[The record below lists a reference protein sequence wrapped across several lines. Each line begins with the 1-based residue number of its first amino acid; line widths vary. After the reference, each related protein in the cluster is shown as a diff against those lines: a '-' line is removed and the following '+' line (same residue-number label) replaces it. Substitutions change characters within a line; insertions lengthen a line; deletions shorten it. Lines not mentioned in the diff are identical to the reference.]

1 MSRKRTVDDD
11 DDEVDMEEDGGGGVG
26 GAKPRVKKL
35 GATIEERRLTR
46 QNQRKVMD
54 TLDTNAPQLMQLD
67 NGKFQQLHEE
77 NNKIFDRVTH
87 TREQLNDAEIFN
99 RESAV
104 IREAAQ
110 NADDISK
117 RYDFSSYAQSLT
129 ARFTDQGEY
138 CIKGMMCCIHC
149 CFADMFLLLR
159 PK

>member
-1 MSRKRTVDDD
+1 MSRKRVADDD
-11 DDEVDMEEDGGGGVG
+11 DDEVDMEEEGGGGGG
-26 GAKPRVKKL
+26 GAKPRVKKA

-67 NGKFQQLHEE
+67 NGKFQQLHDE
-77 NNKIFDRVTH
+77 NNHIFERVTH

-129 ARFTDQGEY
+129 ARFTDQG
-138 CIKGMMCCIHC
+138 GVG
-149 CFADMFLLLR
+149 FFSSLLLHLLLFC
-159 PK
+159 